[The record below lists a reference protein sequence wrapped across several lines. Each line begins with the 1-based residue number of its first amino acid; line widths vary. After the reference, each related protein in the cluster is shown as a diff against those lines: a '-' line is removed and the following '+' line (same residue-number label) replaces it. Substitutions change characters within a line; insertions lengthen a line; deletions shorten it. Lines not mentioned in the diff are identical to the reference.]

1 MGSSPLPAAFLRDLL
16 GSILGINM
24 TNTVAIGIQWGD
36 EGKGKIVDLMA
47 PDVDVVA
54 RFQGG
59 PNAGHTLVLG
69 DKKTVLN
76 HIPSGILH
84 DDTLCLIGN
93 GTVVDPF
100 RLVEEMDMLLEAG
113 IPVAERLKISDRC
126 QLILPYHRDLDAARE
141 AAKGKGKIGTTGKG
155 IGPCYEDKTA
165 RRGIRLVDLTANDMD
180 ERIDANIEY
189 VNFMLTQYLKA
200 EPVNRADVEE
210 ALALAKARLLPLA
223 ADVPLILQKRIKAGD
238 RVLYEGAQGS
248 MLDVDHGTYPFV
260 TSSNTVAGA
269 ALAGLGV
276 GPGQVDAV
284 LGICKAY
291 TTRVG
296 SGPFPTELY
305 NADGMCDAENSGKHM
320 AEKGHEFGATT
331 GRPRRTGWFD
341 GPVVQHAVRING
353 VTGLAITKLDV
364 LDGLAEIKLCVGYE
378 LDGERLE
385 SIPACCSKLEAVTP
399 VYETLPGWPENT
411 FGATSMDQLP
421 SNAVAL
427 LKRIEAVCDCPVTM
441 LSTGPDRNHI
451 IHL

>member
-1 MGSSPLPAAFLRDLL
+1 
-16 GSILGINM
+16 M

-36 EGKGKIVDLMA
+36 EGKGKIVDLLA
-47 PDVDVVA
+47 PNVDVVA

-59 PNAGHTLVLG
+59 PNAGHTLVIG

-84 DDTLCLIGN
+84 EDTLCLIGN

-100 RLVEEMDMLLEAG
+100 RLVEEIDMLLDAG
-113 IPVAERLKISDRC
+113 IPVYQRLLISDRC
-126 QLILPYHRDLDAARE
+126 QLILPYHRALDAARE
-141 AAKGKGKIGTTGKG
+141 AAKGKGKIGTTGRG

-165 RRGIRLVDLTANDMD
+165 RRGIRLIDLESD
-180 ERIDANIEY
+180 ELDAKIDANLEY
-189 VNFMLTQYLKA
+189 VNFMLTEYYHA
-200 EPVNRADVEE
+200 EPVMRAEVDK
-210 ALALAKARLLPLA
+210 ALNLAKQRLLRLA
-223 ADVPLILQKRIKAGD
+223 ADVPVILQKRIKAGD
-238 RVLYEGAQGS
+238 SILYEGAQGS

-296 SGPFPTELY
+296 AGPFPTELY
-305 NADGMCDAENSGKHM
+305 NAEGMEDASGQHM
-320 AEKGHEFGATT
+320 AEKGQEFGATT

-341 GPVVQHAVRING
+341 AVVVQHAVRING

-364 LDGLAEIKLCVGYE
+364 LDGLEEVKLCVAYE
-378 LDGERLE
+378 LDGKRVG
-385 SIPACCSKLEAVTP
+385 SIPACCKQLDACKP
-399 VYETLPGWPENT
+399 IYESLPGWSEST
-411 FGATSMDQLP
+411 FGVTSFDQLP
-421 SNAVAL
+421 DAATAL
-427 LKRIEAVCDCPVTM
+427 LKRIAEICECPVTM
-441 LSTGPDRNHI
+441 LSTGPDRDHI
-451 IHL
+451 CRL

>member
-1 MGSSPLPAAFLRDLL
+1 
-16 GSILGINM
+16 M

-47 PDVDVVA
+47 PEMDVVA

-59 PNAGHTLVLG
+59 PNAGHTLVIG
-69 DKKTVLN
+69 DQKTVLN

-84 DDTLCLIGN
+84 DETLCLIGN

-100 RLVEEMDMLLEAG
+100 RLVEEMDMLLTAG
-113 IPVAERLKISDRC
+113 IPVAERLKISERC
-126 QLILPYHRDLDAARE
+126 QLILPYHRSLDAARE

-165 RRGIRLVDLTANDMD
+165 RRGIRLVDLTSADLD
-180 ERIDANIEY
+180 ARIDSNLEY

-200 EPVNRADVEE
+200 EPVSRTEVDK
-210 ALALAKARLLPLA
+210 ALDLARERLLPLS

-238 RVLYEGAQGS
+238 KVLYEGAQGS

-305 NADGMCDAENSGKHM
+305 NAEGMDCPSGRHM
-320 AEKGHEFGATT
+320 AEKGNEFGATT

-341 GPVVQHAVRING
+341 AVVVKHAVRING
-353 VTGLAITKLDV
+353 VTGLAITKMDV
-364 LDGLAEIKLCVGYE
+364 LDGLKEVKLCTGYE
-378 LDGERLE
+378 LNGEVLE
-385 SIPACCSKLEAVTP
+385 SVPACCQQLDQVTP
-399 VYETLPGWPENT
+399 VYETLPGWSENT
-411 FGATSMDQLP
+411 FGATSLDQLP
-421 SNAVAL
+421 ANAVAL
-427 LKRIEAVCDCPVTM
+427 LRRIEEVCDCPVSM

>member
-1 MGSSPLPAAFLRDLL
+1 
-16 GSILGINM
+16 M

-36 EGKGKIVDLMA
+36 EGKGKIVDLLT

-59 PNAGHTLVLG
+59 PNAGHTLVIG
-69 DKKTVLN
+69 KQKTVLN

-84 DDTLCLIGN
+84 EDTACLIGN

-100 RLVEEMDMLLEAG
+100 HLVEEMDTLIQAG
-113 IPVAERLKISDRC
+113 IPVAERLKISERC
-126 QLILPYHRDLDAARE
+126 QLILPYHRALDSARE
-141 AAKGKGKIGTTGKG
+141 AAKGKDKIGTTGKG

-165 RRGIRLVDLTANDMD
+165 RRGIRLIDLTADD
-180 ERIDANIEY
+180 LDARINANLKY
-189 VNFMLTQYLKA
+189 VNFMLVQYLKA
-200 EPVNRADVEE
+200 APVLRDDVDK
-210 ALALAKARLLPLA
+210 ALDLARARLLPLA
-223 ADVPLILQKRIKAGD
+223 ADVPLILQRHIKAGD
-238 RVLYEGAQGS
+238 SVLYEGAQGS

-305 NADGMCDAENSGKHM
+305 NAEGMNCPSGKHM
-320 AEKGHEFGATT
+320 AERGNEFGATT

-341 GPVVQHAVRING
+341 APVVQHAVRING

-364 LDGLAEIKLCVGYE
+364 LDGLEEVKLCIAYE
-378 LDGERLE
+378 LNGERLE
-385 SIPACCSKLEAVTP
+385 SIPACCNQLDAVAP
-399 VYETLPGWPENT
+399 VYETLPGWSENT
-411 FGATSMDQLP
+411 FGATSLDQLP
-421 SNAVAL
+421 ANAVAL
-427 LKRIEAVCDCPVTM
+427 LRRIESVCECPVAM
-441 LSTGPDRNHI
+441 LSTGPDRHHI
-451 IHL
+451 IHLH

>member
-1 MGSSPLPAAFLRDLL
+1 
-16 GSILGINM
+16 M

-47 PDVDVVA
+47 PDMDVVA

-59 PNAGHTLVLG
+59 PNAGHTLVIG
-69 DKKTVLN
+69 NQKTVLN

-100 RLVEEMDMLLEAG
+100 RLVEEMDMLLAAG
-113 IPVAERLKISDRC
+113 IPVADRLKISERC
-126 QLILPYHRDLDAARE
+126 QLILPYHRRLDAARE
-141 AAKGKGKIGTTGKG
+141 AAKGKDKIGTTGKG

-165 RRGIRLVDLTANDMD
+165 RRGIRLVDLTSD
-180 ERIDANIEY
+180 ELDARIDANLEY

-200 EPVNRADVEE
+200 EPVDRADVDE
-210 ALALAKARLLPLA
+210 ALDLARERLLPLA
-223 ADVPLILQKRIKAGD
+223 ADVPLILQCEIRDGKS
-238 RVLYEGAQGS
+238 VLYEGAQGS

-305 NADGMCDAENSGKHM
+305 NAEGMNCPSGRHM
-320 AEKGHEFGATT
+320 AEKGNEFGATT

-341 GPVVQHAVRING
+341 AVVVKHAVRING

-364 LDGLAEIKLCVGYE
+364 LDGLAEVKLCTGYE
-378 LDGERLE
+378 LNGEVLE
-385 SIPACCSKLEAVTP
+385 SVPACCNLLEQATP
-399 VYETLPGWPENT
+399 IYETLPGWSDNT
-411 FGATSMDQLP
+411 FGATSLEQLP
-421 SNAVAL
+421 ANAISL
-427 LKRIEAVCDCPVTM
+427 LKKIEEVCECPVSM